1 MRARATA
8 PVAARR
14 ALLRAGAALVLALAT
29 ATVSAPPLPA
39 QGEPRLDL
47 VLGPRAGQ
55 GDGPQ
60 IVATR
65 VLADDELRELLR
77 SGFPARLHFRCE
89 LWRDDRL
96 NNVRD
101 AAVEWD
107 VVVRYD
113 PLERKYDTY
122 RVIGDRATRTGRF
135 DTVAEMEAFVDRPY
149 RIGAPPMR
157 RGQRYYYE
165 ASLEV
170 EVLSVRDL
178 DEVER
183 WLRGTPGERDAGSTI
198 GRTMRGL
205 LARLLGGER
214 RSYAARSPRFRAE

>member
-1 MRARATA
+1 VRAVT
-8 PVAARR
+8 RR
-14 ALLRAGAALVLALAT
+14 ALLRGAVALLLALAGVMAGAAPAC
-29 ATVSAPPLPA
+29 A
-39 QGEPRLDL
+39 QGGEARLEL
-47 VLGPRAGQ
+47 VLGARTGQ
-55 GDGPQ
+55 GEGPQ
-60 IVATR
+60 IVASR
-65 VLADDELRELLR
+65 VLADTELRELLR

-89 LWRDDRL
+89 LWRDERL

-135 DTVAEMEAFVDRPY
+135 DTVAEMEAFIDRPY

-157 RGQRYYYE
+157 RGRSYYYE
-165 ASLEV
+165 ASLDV

-178 DEVER
+178 DEVEQ

>member
-1 MRARATA
+1 MRRVCVRIGVALMLAMTAATLRAPAARA
-8 PVAARR
+8 
-14 ALLRAGAALVLALAT
+14 
-29 ATVSAPPLPA
+29 
-39 QGEPRLDL
+39 QGDARLDL

-60 IVATR
+60 IVASR
-65 VLADDELRELLR
+65 VLADADLRELLR

-89 LWRDDRL
+89 LWRDERF

-107 VVVRYD
+107 VVVRFD
-113 PLERKYDTY
+113 PLDRKYDTY
-122 RVIGDRATRTGRF
+122 RVIGDRPTRTGRF
-135 DTVAEMEAFVDRPY
+135 DTVAEMEAFIDRPY
-149 RIGAPPMR
+149 RIGAPPMK
-157 RGQRYYYE
+157 RGRRYYYE
-165 ASLEV
+165 ASLEI

-214 RSYAARSPRFRAE
+214 RTYAARSAIFRAE